1 VSLFLGPT
9 SQKYIMGLR
18 NPRSKTEAS
27 GRSPMTVKIDEVKVF
42 ELIEAK
48 RPKVILVNAPG
59 GLLRQTKEL
68 MEKVKERYGVT
79 SILSGDSCFGICD
92 TADDDVEKLQADLA
106 IHIGHN
112 AAVSEVGEY
121 TYLVDAVDDVEFD
134 EVVETAAKVLAP
146 YRRLGLATFSQH
158 LHQLQPVKEK
168 LEAKGFDVIVG
179 KANNLMVEGQV
190 FGCDFSTSYP
200 IRDEVDAF
208 ALLGESEFHAVGLA
222 LATGK
227 PTFMLDPYLNEVA
240 DMRAAADERRKRSV
254 LAVYKALD
262 ARVFGVITGLKEGQ
276 KMMGRSRW
284 ISKRLEM
291 NGRRVVQLAMRDIT
305 AERLAPHREIDTFI
319 QTACPRI
326 SIDGFT
332 FDRPVLS
339 IPQADALVALME
351 GREPGEFLER
361 PKWIELTVG
370 LIKK

>member
-1 VSLFLGPT
+1 
-9 SQKYIMGLR
+9 
-18 NPRSKTEAS
+18 
-27 GRSPMTVKIDEVKVF
+27 MTVRIDETRVF
-42 ELIEAK
+42 EIIEAK
-48 RPKVILVNAPG
+48 KPKVVLVNAPG

-68 MEKVKERYGVT
+68 MERVKERYGVT

-92 TADDDVEKLQADLA
+92 TVDDDVEKLQADLA
-106 IHIGHN
+106 LHIGHN
-112 AAVSEVGEY
+112 AAVTAAGDS
-121 TYLVDAVDDVEFD
+121 TYLVDAVDDIEFG
-134 EVVETAAKVLAP
+134 EVVDVAAKALAP

-168 LEAKGFDVIVG
+168 LESKGFQVSVG
-179 KANNLMVEGQV
+179 KKNNLMLEGQV

-200 IRDEVDAF
+200 IRDGVDAF
-208 ALLGESEFHAVGLA
+208 AFLGESEFHAVGLA

-227 PTFMLDPYLNEVA
+227 PTFMLDPYMIEVT
-240 DMRAAADERRKRSV
+240 DVQAAADERRKRAV

-276 KMMGRSRW
+276 KMLGRSRW

-291 NGRRVVQLAMRDIT
+291 RGRKVIQLAMRDIT
-305 AERLAPHREIDTFI
+305 AERLGPHREIDAFI

-326 SIDGFT
+326 SIDGFI

-339 IPQADALVALME
+339 IPQADALVALIE

-370 LIKK
+370 LIKQ

>member
-1 VSLFLGPT
+1 
-9 SQKYIMGLR
+9 
-18 NPRSKTEAS
+18 
-27 GRSPMTVKIDEVKVF
+27 MTVRIDEKMVF
-42 ELIEAK
+42 DIIEAK
-48 RPKVILVNAPG
+48 RPKVVLVNAPG

-68 MEKVKERYGVT
+68 MERVRSKYGVT

-92 TADDDVEKLQADLA
+92 TADDDIEELQADLA
-106 IHIGHN
+106 LHIGHN
-112 AAVSEVGEY
+112 AAVKEVGDY
-121 TYLVDAVDDVEFD
+121 TYLVDAVDDVEFG
-134 EVVETAAKVLAP
+134 EVVEIAAKTLAP
-146 YRRLGLATFSQH
+146 YKRVGLATFSQH
-158 LHQLQPVKEK
+158 LHQLQPVKEQ
-168 LEAKGFDVIVG
+168 LEAKGFEVTVG
-179 KANNLMVEGQV
+179 RGNNLMLEGQV
-190 FGCDFSTSYP
+190 FGCDFSTAFGG
-200 IRDEVDAF
+200 RDQVDAF

-227 PTFMLDPYLNEVA
+227 PTFMLDPYMNEVT
-240 DMRAAADERRKRSV
+240 DMQQAADERRKRAV

-276 KMMGRSRW
+276 KMLGRSRW

-291 NGRRVVQLAMRDIT
+291 NGRRVIQLAMRDIT
-305 AERLAPHREIDTFI
+305 AERLAPHREIDAFV

-339 IPQADALVALME
+339 IPQADALVALIE

-361 PKWIELTVG
+361 AKWIELTVG

>member
-1 VSLFLGPT
+1 
-9 SQKYIMGLR
+9 
-18 NPRSKTEAS
+18 
-27 GRSPMTVKIDEVKVF
+27 MTVRIDEARVF
-42 ELIEAK
+42 EIIETK

-68 MEKVKERYGVT
+68 MERAREKYGVV
-79 SILSGDSCFGICD
+79 SVLSGDSCFGICD
-92 TADDDVEKLQADLA
+92 TVDEDVPRLEADLA
-106 IHIGHN
+106 LHIGHN
-112 AAVSEVGEY
+112 AAVTEVGDF
-121 TYLVDAVDDVEFD
+121 TYLVDAVDDVEFGD
-134 EVVETAAKVLAP
+134 VVETAAKVMSP
-146 YRRLGLATFSQH
+146 YRRIGLAAFSQH
-158 LHQLQPVKEK
+158 LHQLEPVKRK
-168 LEAKGFDVIVG
+168 LEARGFQVVIGKG
-179 KANNLMVEGQV
+179 NNLMLEGQV

-200 IRDEVDAF
+200 VRDEVDAF

-222 LATGK
+222 LGTGK
-227 PTFMLDPYLNEVA
+227 PTFMLDPYVNEVT
-240 DMRAAADERRKRSV
+240 DMREAAEERRKRAV

-262 ARVFGVITGLKEGQ
+262 AKVFGVITGLKEGQ
-276 KMMGRSRW
+276 KMLGRSRW

-291 NGRRVVQLAMRDIT
+291 NGRKVIQLAMRDVT
-305 AERLAPHREIDTFI
+305 AERLAPHREIEAFV

-351 GREPGEFLER
+351 GREAGEFLER

>member
-1 VSLFLGPT
+1 V
-9 SQKYIMGLR
+9 
-18 NPRSKTEAS
+18 
-27 GRSPMTVKIDEVKVF
+27 TVRIDEKKVF
-42 ELIEAK
+42 DVIEAK
-48 RPKVILVNAPG
+48 KPKVVLVSAPG

-68 MEKVKERYGVT
+68 MEKMKEKYGVT

-92 TADDDVEKLQADLA
+92 TVDDDVEKLQADLA
-106 IHIGHN
+106 LHIGHN
-112 AAVSEVGEY
+112 AAVTELGDY
-121 TYLVDAVDDVEFD
+121 TYLIDATDDVEFG
-134 EVVETAAKVLAP
+134 EVVDTAAKVLAP
-146 YRRLGLATFSQH
+146 YRRIGLATFSQH
-158 LHQLQPVKEK
+158 LEQLKSVKER
-168 LEAKGFDVIVG
+168 LESKGFQVSVG
-179 KANNLMVEGQV
+179 GGNNLMLEGQV

-200 IRDEVDAF
+200 IREQVDAF

-227 PTFMLDPYLNEVA
+227 PTFMLDPYTNEVT
-240 DMRAAADERRKRSV
+240 DMRQAAEERKKRAV

-276 KMMGRSRW
+276 KMVGRSRW
-284 ISKRLEM
+284 ITKRLEM
-291 NGRRVVQLAMRDIT
+291 SGRRVIQLAMRDVT
-305 AERLAPHREIDTFI
+305 AERLAPHREIEAFI

-326 SIDGFT
+326 SVDGFT

-339 IPQADALVALME
+339 IPQADALVALIE